1 MEKKYSNASFYYCL
15 RHIGA
20 VPLKWQVLMAKAVMA
35 PLVTNGKTGMRHAQ
49 DAYNEWITAKC
60 IMYSDTIL

>member
-1 MEKKYSNASFYYCL
+1 
-15 RHIGA
+15 
-20 VPLKWQVLMAKAVMA
+20 MAKAVMA
-35 PLVTNGKTGMRHAQ
+35 LLVTNGKTGMRHAQ